1 MFDDNMPQSS
11 VMTFPPSPWKVVRGW
26 AAFKGAKGDSQSLIS
41 GWQHFCPLLA
51 NTLSLGGMD
60 HQPLGHSFD
69 GREKRCISDGIEE
82 NLTLGEKS
90 IENI

>member
-1 MFDDNMPQSS
+1 
-11 VMTFPPSPWKVVRGW
+11 
-26 AAFKGAKGDSQSLIS
+26 
-41 GWQHFCPLLA
+41 
-51 NTLSLGGMD
+51 MD